1 MERLTEHRGKGTI
14 IVDMGKHHESAI
26 RRLAAIEDILGDE
39 YDLDNIAHIRH
50 AAKAES
56 EISATGLMC
65 TACHSD
71 TDADAVYCK
80 YCGARLEG

>member
-1 MERLTEHRGKGTI
+1 MKRLTERRPNGVINVNFIEVK
-14 IVDMGKHHESAI
+14 ESAMS
-26 RRLAAIEDILGDE
+26 RLAVIEDILGDE
-39 YDLDNIAHIRH
+39 YELDNIAHIRH